1 MSCKKF
7 DAVRFDSHGTFQAS
21 ALLRQRRQR
30 TSSGPSPRMCYT
42 KHKVVALE
50 LGEVYNIVCYM
61 ELSSSF
67 LHWFKFTYFLKV
79 WQLRLKWLK
88 SSASCEKLVCN
99 HEIRVFD
106 LQCTSAVRLIAT
118 YAGMRVGR
126 SCCTTFHKYMSEFYL
141 HVHCLTNQTHLHLK
155 HSAQGLVLKWR
166 KKATQM
172 AYYKMLCEDA
182 SE

>member
-61 ELSSSF
+61 EFFFFALVQVYIFFESVTVKAEMAQIFS
-67 LHWFKFTYFLKV
+67 
-79 WQLRLKWLK
+79 QL
-88 SSASCEKLVCN
+88 
-99 HEIRVFD
+99 
-106 LQCTSAVRLIAT
+106 
-118 YAGMRVGR
+118 
-126 SCCTTFHKYMSEFYL
+126 
-141 HVHCLTNQTHLHLK
+141 
-155 HSAQGLVLKWR
+155 
-166 KKATQM
+166 
-172 AYYKMLCEDA
+172 
-182 SE
+182 